1 MILEFSITNF
11 RSILAKQV
19 FTMYASSAKSKA
31 DNIFE
36 QKMSNGDS
44 VSLTKAA
51 VIYGAN
57 ASGKSNIIYALW
69 ELRKMITQA
78 ERIKIDEPLSAYKPF
93 LFDKVSPNAPTH
105 FEIIF
110 IAKNSEK
117 YRYLISFNEGE
128 IIKEELSYHPKKY
141 AKELFTRTNEKN
153 EKDENLHNGRL
164 GKELNYKNY
173 EVHKKLPLLSIFGNA
188 SNYHPSISPVHTYFK
203 ELEVYNVASQGLIP
217 NLSDQIKS
225 DLQKEEYKWLELQL
239 ERLISAC
246 DTQINGL
253 EIDKNNKILDFELQE
268 DEKRVRVSRREILS
282 AKHKIY
288 ADQKETGDF
297 YPLPFKEESTGT
309 NRLFALGGL
318 ILKALKDGNVVFFDE
333 LDSSLHP
340 YISRFLLKLF
350 ITPLS
355 NPKNA
360 QLIFTAHEPNLM
372 DKNKNLLRADQIWFT
387 EKTPQGATEFFS
399 AQDFDGVREDIPF
412 DKWYM
417 EGKFGAVPHISE
429 IDYIFGNGEET
440 H

>member
-1 MILEFSITNF
+1 MILEFSIANF
-11 RSILAKQV
+11 RSILAKQA
-19 FTMYASSAKSKA
+19 FTMYASSARSKA

-36 QKMSNGDS
+36 QKISNGDS
-44 VSLTKAA
+44 ISLTKAA

-78 ERIKIDEPLSAYKPF
+78 DRIKIDEPLSSYKPF
-93 LFDKVSPNAPTH
+93 LFDSTSAHAPID

-110 IAKNSEK
+110 VTKNNEK
-117 YRYLISFNEGE
+117 FRYLISFNEDE
-128 IIKEELSYHPKKY
+128 IIKEELFYYQKKIPKT
-141 AKELFTRTNEKN
+141 LFTRTNEKN
-153 EKDENLHNGRL
+153 GKDENLHSGRL
-164 GKELNYKNY
+164 GKDLNYKNF

-188 SNYHPSISPVHTYFK
+188 SNYHPTISPVHTYFK
-203 ELEVYNVASQGLIP
+203 ELEVYNVVNQNLVT
-217 NLSDQIKS
+217 NLSDRIKS
-225 DLQKEEYKWLELQL
+225 DLQKEEYKWLEAQL
-239 ERLISAC
+239 ERLIRAC
-246 DTQINGL
+246 DTQING
-253 EIDKNNKILDFELQE
+253 FELDKDSKIYDLEHQE
-268 DEKRVRVSRREILS
+268 EEKRIRVSRREILS

-288 ADQKETGDF
+288 TDQKETGGF

-318 ILKALKDGNVVFFDE
+318 ILKALKEGNVVFFDE

-350 ITPLS
+350 LNPVS

-372 DKNKNLLRADQIWFT
+372 DKNMLRADQIWFT

-429 IDYIFGNGEET
+429 IDYIFGNGKKEN
-440 H
+440 

>member
-1 MILEFSITNF
+1 
-11 RSILAKQV
+11 
-19 FTMYASSAKSKA
+19 
-31 DNIFE
+31 
-36 QKMSNGDS
+36 MSNGDS

-69 ELRKMITQA
+69 ELRKMIIQA
-78 ERIKIDEPLSAYKPF
+78 DSIKIDEPLSSYKPF
-93 LFDKVSPNAPTH
+93 LFNPTSAHAPID

-117 YRYLISFNEGE
+117 YRYQISFNEDE
-128 IIKEELSYHPKKY
+128 IIKEELFYYPKKH
-141 AKELFTRTNEKN
+141 AKTLFTRTNEKN
-153 EKDENLHNGRL
+153 GKDENVHSGRL
-164 GKELNYKNY
+164 GKEFNYKQY

-188 SNYHPSISPVHTYFK
+188 SNYHPNISPVHTYFK
-203 ELEVYNVASQGLIP
+203 DLEVYNVVNQRLVN

-239 ERLISAC
+239 ERLIRAC
-246 DTQINGL
+246 DTQINGIQ
-253 EIDKNNKILDFELQE
+253 IDKESKVRHFEHQE
-268 DEKRVRVSRREILS
+268 EEKVIRVSRKEILF
-282 AKHKIY
+282 AQHKMY
-288 ADQKETGDF
+288 VDQKETGDL
-297 YPLPFKEESTGT
+297 YALPFNEESIGT
-309 NRLFALGGL
+309 NHLFALGGL
-318 ILKALKDGNVVFFDE
+318 ILKALKEGKVVFFDE

-350 ITPLS
+350 LTPAS

-372 DKNKNLLRADQIWFT
+372 DKNKLRADQIWFT
-387 EKTPQGATEFFS
+387 QKTPEGATEFFS

-429 IDYIFGNGEET
+429 IEYIFGNGKTEN
-440 H
+440 